1 MSIFMPKTG
10 TSSPTSRN
18 LPRWG
23 YVLLAIICTAMGVWA
38 SYVTLEYFRHGAKA
52 LESDKEMQALA
63 LLAALMFVAS
73 EMGAFLIAAMLSE
86 RQLRVRRW
94 MLTIFAFCVL
104 GLEVC
109 TIVAVQLALT
119 TGADNHQL
127 DVRQAELDLRGRI
140 AAIESNAAIARDTAA
155 AQSMAARGLKTAN
168 DRSWNLHLANKT
180 LNKASANNAELN
192 QLHGQLAGI
201 MAQKKPTLVGVLG
214 KDNALYYAVA
224 RGILISFGGLVFFGT
239 AGALIRMARN
249 GAVSNHAVSESHEQ
263 EPVQSS
269 TPATFEQPNAATP
282 KGASRSWNPFNRQ
295 NVAAAGIAAG
305 AAGSMGMAHAIP
317 TIAPTAPMQRGQV
330 MDIEGKTVSRDD
342 ALKVVAELE
351 KAGLVSKNEDG
362 LYSDKYGRTTGLS
375 FNKNLVTG
383 EITAKEHIQ
392 TNMPV
397 ADGHIQSDIPSISKR
412 IRKTASKPTGK
423 QMDTGTTGKSAT
435 RYNRIKAGVLSGY
448 IRPSINAIVN
458 LEGEFVGQSVAR
470 EYVEAMEK
478 EGVLVKEGRFW
489 KVAPKPVAVDP
500 NQMDL
505 AV

>member
-1 MSIFMPKTG
+1 MTIFMPKTG

-127 DVRQAELDLRGRI
+127 DVRQAEIDLRGRI

-249 GAVSNHAVSESHEQ
+249 GTVSNHAVSESHAQ

-392 TNMPV
+392 
-397 ADGHIQSDIPSISKR
+397 SDIPSISKR